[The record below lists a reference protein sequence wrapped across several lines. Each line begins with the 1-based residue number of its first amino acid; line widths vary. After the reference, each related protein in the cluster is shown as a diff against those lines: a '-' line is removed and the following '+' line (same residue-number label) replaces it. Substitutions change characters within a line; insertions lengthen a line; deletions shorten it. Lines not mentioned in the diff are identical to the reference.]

1 MTMSAAMPAP
11 MPTPSVEYGLLSPIL
26 IVFGVA
32 VVGVLVE
39 AFLPR
44 RARYGT
50 QVVLTIAGL
59 IAAFVAVVVVRRQL
73 PSSGRT
79 AVLQALAIDAPTLML
94 QGVILLV
101 GVLAVIFIAE
111 RRDGED
117 AISGPGAATAT
128 ARTTAGLDS
137 FTPQA
142 SAVPDSAA
150 EHQAIRAGVRQTELF
165 PLTLL
170 AIGGMLVFPAAN
182 DLLTMFIAL
191 EVLSLPLYLLCGLAR
206 HRRLLSQEA
215 AVKYFLLGAFS
226 SAFFLYGVALLYGAT
241 GTLSLPGIAHALAGS
256 TNESMALIGVALLAV
271 GLLFKV
277 GAVPFHAWIPDVYQG
292 APTPITGFMAA
303 ATKVAAFGALLRV
316 VYVALPPLH
325 DQWRPVLWGISIVT
339 MVVGTVTAVNQTDV
353 KRMLAYSSI
362 AHVGFILT
370 GVIADNPAGLASTMF
385 YLIAYSFS
393 TVGAFAVVGLVR
405 NPDGDENATMSHWAG
420 LGQRYPVVGLLFS
433 MFLLAFAGIPLTSG
447 FVSKF
452 AVFQAAAKGGAV
464 PLVIIGVI
472 ASAVAAYFYVRV
484 IVLMFFT
491 EPPAEQVNVV
501 MPSFWSKAAIAVC
514 AAVTIILGVFPQ
526 PLLDLANQA
535 AQFVI

>member
-1 MTMSAAMPAP
+1 MTSIAA
-11 MPTPSVEYGLLSPIL
+11 PTPSVEYGLLSPIL

-32 VVGVLVE
+32 VAGVLVE

-44 RARYGT
+44 RARYGA
-50 QVVLTIAGL
+50 QVLLAISGL
-59 IAAFVAVVVVRRQL
+59 IAAFVAVVVVARQI
-73 PSSGRT
+73 PPTGRT
-79 AVLQALAIDAPTLML
+79 AVLQALAIDGPTLLL
-94 QGVILLV
+94 QGTILLV
-101 GVLAVIFIAE
+101 AVLAVIFIAE
-111 RRDGED
+111 LRHEKS
-117 AISGPGAATAT
+117 AATGPGAATAT
-128 ARTTAGLDS
+128 THVAAGLDS

-165 PLTLL
+165 PLTML
-170 AIGGMLVFPAAN
+170 AVGGMLVFPAAN
-182 DLLTMFIAL
+182 DLLTMFVAL
-191 EVLSLPLYLLCGLAR
+191 EVLSLPLYLLSGLAR

-241 GTLSLPGIAHALAGS
+241 GTLSLPGIAESLAGGAGK
-256 TNESMALIGVALLAV
+256 SMALIGVALLSV

-277 GAVPFHAWIPDVYQG
+277 GAVPFHSWIPDVYQG

-325 DQWRPVLWGISIVT
+325 DQWRPVLWAISILT
-339 MVVGTVTAVNQTDV
+339 MVVGTVTAVNQIDV
-353 KRMLAYSSI
+353 KRLLAYSAV

-370 GVIADNPAGLASTMF
+370 GVIADIPAGLASTMF
-385 YLIAYSFS
+385 YLVAYSFS

-405 NPDGDENATMSHWAG
+405 DSEGDEDAALSHWAG

-472 ASAVAAYFYVRV
+472 ASGVAAYFYVRV

-491 EPPAEQVNVV
+491 EPPAGRVHIA

-514 AAVTIILGVFPQ
+514 AVVTIGLGVFPQ

>member
-1 MTMSAAMPAP
+1 MTSVP
-11 MPTPSVEYGLLSPIL
+11 MPTPSVEYGLLSPIF

-32 VVGVLVE
+32 VAGVLVE

-44 RARYGT
+44 RARYAT
-50 QVVLTIAGL
+50 QVLLAIGGL
-59 IAAFVAVVVVRRQL
+59 IAAFVAVVIVGRQI
-73 PSSGRT
+73 PPTGRT
-79 AVLQALAIDAPTLML
+79 AVLQALAIDGPTLVL
-94 QGVILLV
+94 QGAILLV
-101 GVLAVIFIAE
+101 AVLAVIFIAE
-111 RRDGED
+111 RRDD
-117 AISGPGAATAT
+117 ATAATGPGAATAT
-128 ARTTAGLDS
+128 AHIPAGLDS

-150 EHQAIRAGVRQTELF
+150 EQEAVRAGVRQTELF
-165 PLTLL
+165 PLAML
-170 AIGGMLVFPAAN
+170 AVGGMLVFPAAN

-226 SAFFLYGVALLYGAT
+226 SAFFLYGVAFLYGAT

-256 TNESMALIGVALLAV
+256 TGDSTALIGVALLAV

-277 GAVPFHAWIPDVYQG
+277 GAVPFHSWIPDVYQG

-325 DQWRPVLWGISIVT
+325 DQWRPVLWAISILT

-370 GVIADNPAGLASTMF
+370 GVIADNPAGLAATMF
-385 YLIAYSFS
+385 YLVAYSFS

-405 NPDGDENATMSHWAG
+405 NADGDEDATMSHWAG
-420 LGQRYPVVGLLFS
+420 LAQRYPVVGLLFS

-472 ASAVAAYFYVRV
+472 ASGVAAYFYVRV

-491 EPPAEQVNVV
+491 EPHADHVQVV

-514 AAVTIILGVFPQ
+514 AVVTIGLGVFPQ